1 MWRLAVMLMLT
12 FGILAAQQSNEAD
25 DDTGLYL
32 YLKCRILGII
42 IVYCN

>member
-25 DDTGLYL
+25 DDTG
-32 YLKCRILGII
+32 YLKMKCHSSS
-42 IVYCN
+42 